1 MAKFTAIVQKRVTF
15 RRPALNTSA
24 KPLLVDP
31 KGVELPKD
39 DNGAYVGT
47 GEQKIDVTKTDTTD
61 DPLCD
66 EAGNPVEAGTVEAM
80 LRRVKDHFADEA
92 ETEVLHVTV
101 QETKSVGEYTGAEV
115 MKP

>member
-24 KPLLVDP
+24 KPLLVDTQ
-31 KGVELPKD
+31 GTELPKD
-39 DNGAYVGT
+39 ETGAYVGA
-47 GEQKIDVTKTDTTD
+47 GIQKIDVTTTDTTD

-66 EAGNPVEAGTVEAM
+66 EAGNPIEAGTVEAM
-80 LRRVKDHFADEA
+80 LRRIKEHFADEG

-101 QETKSVGEYTGAEV
+101 QETKSVGEYTGKEV
-115 MKP
+115 MEP